1 MGVRMTLVITQL
13 QQEEPPHFEAG
24 AGLELSLTIR
34 VTSLLQGKPR
44 ANTDNSSKFVSTRLS
59 TGCAH

>member
-24 AGLELSLTIR
+24 AGLELSLTVR

-44 ANTDNSSKFVSTRLS
+44 ANNSSKFVSTRLS